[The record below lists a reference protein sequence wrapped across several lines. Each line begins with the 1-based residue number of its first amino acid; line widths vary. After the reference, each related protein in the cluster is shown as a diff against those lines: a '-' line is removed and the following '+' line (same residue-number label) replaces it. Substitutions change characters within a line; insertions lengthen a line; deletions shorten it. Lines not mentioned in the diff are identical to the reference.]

1 MTLVRVCCSL
11 CDLDIALSHT
21 VIFDHFDNVITFFK
35 TLCRCRYIKCN
46 VWCLNWCVLG
56 WREKGHSLTHMD
68 WFGWGSSTAKQRSAW
83 KCSSTFRHHST
94 ATSIKHCMEYFM
106 LKLNCIG
113 LYFSSRFVH
122 VINTFAVLNAD
133 RLLSAHIHLFSIYW
147 WLTIRAISE
156 SCLPPGVTLSA
167 PFPALL
173 VVVLQHS

>member
-1 MTLVRVCCSL
+1 
-11 CDLDIALSHT
+11 
-21 VIFDHFDNVITFFK
+21 
-35 TLCRCRYIKCN
+35 
-46 VWCLNWCVLG
+46 
-56 WREKGHSLTHMD
+56 
-68 WFGWGSSTAKQRSAW
+68 
-83 KCSSTFRHHST
+83 
-94 ATSIKHCMEYFM
+94 MEYFM